1 MPSAGFE
8 HATPATKRLLT
19 YALDRTV
26 SGTGLSIHIFVFIM
40 DGAKIFSGFLKA
52 CYENVL
58 LKLINRSLSV
68 NASLTMPIDIITVDL
83 DILCVILVIID
94 ICVRILYINTP
105 VS

>member
-8 HATPATKRLLT
+8 PATPATKRLLT

-26 SGTGLSIHIFVFIM
+26 TGTGLSIHIFFIM
-40 DGAKIFSGFLKA
+40 DAAKVFSGFLKA
-52 CYENVL
+52 YYEYML
-58 LKLINRSLSV
+58 LKFINGWLFV
-68 NASLTMPIDIITVDL
+68 NVSLTMLIDIIPIDL
-83 DILCVILVIID
+83 DILCVLLVIID